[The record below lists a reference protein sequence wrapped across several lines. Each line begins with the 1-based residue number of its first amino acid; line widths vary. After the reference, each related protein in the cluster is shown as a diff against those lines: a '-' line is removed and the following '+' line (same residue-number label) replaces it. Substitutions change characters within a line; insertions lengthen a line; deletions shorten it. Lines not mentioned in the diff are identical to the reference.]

1 MSTIDPDAPLVVKH
15 ADVVVYETVRD
26 VVQEKFTGGDV
37 VLGLAEGALGLVP
50 LSVSAFPTL
59 RAMGLHD
66 PEDLMAI
73 VIDVQTL
80 QHAVMTRHI
89 PVPATLEELKAFRPP
104 DPAVTGNLR
113 AAKR

>member
-1 MSTIDPDAPLVVKH
+1 
-15 ADVVVYETVRD
+15 
-26 VVQEKFTGGDV
+26 
-37 VLGLAEGALGLVP
+37 
-50 LSVSAFPTL
+50 
-59 RAMGLHD
+59 MGLHD

-113 AAKR
+113 ATKR